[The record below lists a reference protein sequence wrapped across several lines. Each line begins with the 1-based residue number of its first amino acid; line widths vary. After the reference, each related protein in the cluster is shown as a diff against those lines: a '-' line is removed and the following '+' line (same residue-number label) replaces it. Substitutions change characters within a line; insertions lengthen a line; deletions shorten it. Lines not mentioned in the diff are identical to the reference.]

1 MDAGRWSR
9 LGSRAVIG
17 TGEDLPTPRRENPA
31 RSSRVRY
38 PEPVRA
44 YAAMN
49 TVRALERLAFAALS
63 TSELAD
69 SLQISIRTAR
79 RLLQR
84 LVLEGFVSQE
94 LGHRGRYHATLRLA
108 ALGRQML
115 DRSPLVQAAAPCVAQ
130 LAQDTSCVAHLWIPG
145 YDDQVVCAVH
155 AEARAGCR
163 MVSVLCEVSPAPSSA
178 PGHVLRGRAELRSF
192 SYVDV
197 HQTAEPAV
205 AAAVVERRHVVAA
218 LGLTGGGAHHGTP
231 AVVAAAARLSK
242 DLAAR
247 S

>member
-1 MDAGRWSR
+1 VSGK
-9 LGSRAVIG
+9 
-17 TGEDLPTPRRENPA
+17 REA
-31 RSSRVRY
+31 

-49 TVRALERLAFAALS
+49 TVRTLECLAFMALS
-63 TSELAD
+63 APELAD
-69 SLQISIRTAR
+69 SIYVSDRTAR

-84 LVLEGFVSQE
+84 LALEGFVTQE
-94 LGHRGRYHATLRLA
+94 RSHRRRYHATLRLA

-115 DRSPLVQAAAPCVAQ
+115 DHSPLVQAAAPCVAQ

-145 YDDQVVCAVH
+145 YDEQVVCAVH
-155 AEARAGCR
+155 ADARAGCR
-163 MVSVLCEVSPAPSSA
+163 MVSVLCDVGPASSSA
-178 PGHVLRGRAELRSF
+178 AGHVLRGRGEVRSF

-218 LGLTGGGAHHGTP
+218 LGLTGGGAHYGTP

-247 S
+247 L